1 MAIAERLD
9 ARKVRYRCPP
19 AFSYC
24 VCQPSRP
31 NGQRDL
37 VALTIGGVKVT
48 STEGWAS
55 FGGHVAGGTAQ
66 DLLPNS
72 PPGLR
77 QGRDGMRGGNTT
89 CSSELTYLQISLAGG

>member
-1 MAIAERLD
+1 MRGGYGIAVHQLS
-9 ARKVRYRCPP
+9 PP
-19 AFSYC
+19 VFASL
-24 VCQPSRP
+24 QRP

-89 CSSELTYLQISLAGG
+89 CSSEFTYLQIALAGG